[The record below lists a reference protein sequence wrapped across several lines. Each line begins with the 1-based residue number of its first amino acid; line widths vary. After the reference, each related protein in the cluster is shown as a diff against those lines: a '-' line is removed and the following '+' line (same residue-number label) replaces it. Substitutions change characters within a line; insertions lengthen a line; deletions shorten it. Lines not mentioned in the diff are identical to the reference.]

1 MDQQNP
7 GFWRWYFFDS
17 RKDWFRRAARRWWT
31 RLLLIS
37 ASVVFV
43 YFWFREVFQNKLLWL
58 ALLKNPFGLLIVAFI
73 LSANLS
79 LDYLEYK
86 VFLKTSQS
94 FDWPGFQQR
103 KIRTRYKELYGPDR
117 FYKLYDV
124 LLLGGF
130 LSGGVFVASL
140 WLRLHHS

>member
-1 MDQQNP
+1 MDHQNP
-7 GFWRWYFFDS
+7 GFWRWYLFDS
-17 RKDWFRRAARRWWT
+17 RKDWFQRVARRWWT

-37 ASVVFV
+37 VSVLLV

-58 ALLKNPFGLLIVAFI
+58 ALLKNPFVFLIVVFI
-73 LSANLS
+73 LCAHLS
-79 LDYLEYK
+79 LEYLEYK

-94 FDWPGFQQR
+94 FDWPDFQQR
-103 KIRTRYKELYGPDR
+103 KIRARYKELYGADR
-117 FYKLYDV
+117 SYKLYDL

-130 LSGGVFVASL
+130 LSGGLLVVSL